1 MPESRIT
8 SVLAREVLD
17 SRGRPTVEA
26 EVHCGAVVGTAIA
39 PSGASTG
46 KYEAHELRDSDD
58 RRFGGY
64 GVRDAVKH
72 VRTML
77 APAVIGLDAIYQKG
91 IDAALC
97 EVDGTPDKSRCGAN
111 AILAVSLAAA
121 HAAANVAGIRLAE
134 HIHRLYQLTF
144 ASQSSAGDSTP
155 PLPREQ
161 HQSHITHQS
170 GERAGV
176 RGAANVP
183 SSIDMS
189 LPLPMINMISG
200 GKHAG
205 GQLDFQDYLIIP
217 IGAKSYS
224 ESLEWTVRIY
234 NALGRELRDGGYEGT
249 LVGDEGG
256 YGPKLPDNEAAL
268 RLIVESI
275 ASAGLTPGTDV
286 ALALDVASTH
296 FHLDGQYRLKSEGDR
311 LLSAAGMVDRLADWV
326 ERYPIVSIEDGLA
339 EDDWDGW
346 QLLTQTL
353 GSRVQLL
360 GDDLFTTNVARIE
373 HGIERQAANSV
384 LIKLNQIGTLSETL
398 DALAL
403 CRRANYHPV
412 VSARSG
418 ETEDFTIA
426 DLAVGTGAGQIKIGS
441 IARSERLAKY
451 TRLLRLEEWLGHDAP
466 FAGGG
471 IVNPLR

>member
-1 MPESRIT
+1 MTVASSQIT
-8 SVLAREVLD
+8 AVLAREVLD

-26 EVHCGAVVGTAIA
+26 EVHCGLVVGTAIA

-46 KYEAHELRDSDD
+46 RYEAHELRDSDD

-97 EVDGTPDKSRCGAN
+97 EADGTPDKSRCGAN

-121 HAAANVAGIRLAE
+121 HAAASVAGQRLAA
-134 HIHRLYQLTF
+134 HIHGLFRNVLKE
-144 ASQSSAGDSTP
+144 AGDTTEAE
-155 PLPREQ
+155 LT
-161 HQSHITHQS
+161 I
-170 GERAGV
+170 
-176 RGAANVP
+176 
-183 SSIDMS
+183 
-189 LPLPMINMISG
+189 PLPMINMISG

-217 IGAKSYS
+217 VGAKSYS
-224 ESLEWTVRIY
+224 DALEWTVRIY
-234 NALGRELRDGGYEGT
+234 NALGRELRDAGFEGI

-268 RLIVESI
+268 RLIIESI

-296 FHLDGQYRLKSEGDR
+296 FHSDGQYRLKSEGGR
-311 LLSAAGMVDRLADWV
+311 MLSAAGMVDRLADWV

-346 QLLTQTL
+346 QLLTKTL
-353 GSRVQLL
+353 GGKLQLL

-373 HGIERQAANSV
+373 HGIERAAANSV

-403 CRRANYHPV
+403 CRRANYRPV

-441 IARSERLAKY
+441 VARSERLAKY
-451 TRLLRLEEWLGHDAP
+451 NRLLRLEEWLGHDAP

-471 IVNPLR
+471 IVKPLH

>member
-1 MPESRIT
+1 MSEGSSRIT
-8 SVLAREVLD
+8 AVVAREVLD

-26 EVHCGAVVGTAIA
+26 EVHCGAIVGTAIA

-46 KYEAHELRDSDD
+46 KYEAHELRDPDD

-64 GVRDAVKH
+64 GVRDAVQH

-77 APAVIGLDAIYQKG
+77 APAVIGLAAEYQHG

-97 EVDGTPDKSRCGAN
+97 ETDGTPDKSRCGAN
-111 AILAVSLAAA
+111 AILAVSMAVA
-121 HAAANVAGIRLAE
+121 HAAAAVQRVPLARHIQGLFRQALRSSGHGKLSIDPSPRPSPPKDVAGGSGAVAGGE
-134 HIHRLYQLTF
+134 GE
-144 ASQSSAGDSTP
+144 SA
-155 PLPREQ
+155 
-161 HQSHITHQS
+161 
-170 GERAGV
+170 
-176 RGAANVP
+176 
-183 SSIDMS
+183 MS

-217 IGAKSYS
+217 VGATSYS
-224 ESLEWTVRIY
+224 DALEWTVRIY
-234 NALGRELRDGGYEGT
+234 NALGRELRDAGHEGT

-256 YGPKLPDNEAAL
+256 YGPKLPGNEAAL
-268 RLIVESI
+268 QLIVDAI
-275 ASAGLTPGTDV
+275 ASVGLTPGTDV
-286 ALALDVASTH
+286 ALGLDVASTH
-296 FHLDGQYRLKSEGDR
+296 FHLDGQYRLNSEGGR
-311 LLSAAGMVDRLADWV
+311 MLSAAGMVDRLADWV

-339 EDDWDGW
+339 EDDWEGW
-346 QLLTQTL
+346 ELLTRTL
-353 GSRVQLL
+353 GARVQLL

-373 HGIERQAANSV
+373 HGIERGAANSV
-384 LIKLNQIGTLSETL
+384 LIKPNQIGTLSETL

-403 CRRANYHPV
+403 CRRANYRPV

-441 IARSERLAKY
+441 VARSERLAKY
-451 TRLLRLEEWLGHDAP
+451 NRLLRLEEWLGHDAA

-471 IVNPLR
+471 IVNPLC

>member
-1 MPESRIT
+1 MPVASSQIT
-8 SVLAREVLD
+8 SVIAREVLD

-26 EVHCGAVVGTAIA
+26 EVHCGSVVGTAIA

-58 RRFGGY
+58 RRFGGF
-64 GVRDAVKH
+64 GVRDAIKH

-77 APAVIGLDAIYQKG
+77 APAVVGLDAIYQKG

-97 EVDGTPDKSRCGAN
+97 EADGTPDKSRCGAN
-111 AILAVSLAAA
+111 AILAVSMAAA
-121 HAAANVAGIRLAE
+121 HAAANVGDIRLAE
-134 HIHRLYQLTF
+134 HIHVLFRAALLH
-144 ASQSSAGDSTP
+144 SGDKSAP
-155 PLPREQ
+155 EL
-161 HQSHITHQS
+161 
-170 GERAGV
+170 
-176 RGAANVP
+176 
-183 SSIDMS
+183 S

-217 IGAKSYS
+217 VGAKSYS
-224 ESLEWTVRIY
+224 DALEWTVRIY
-234 NALGRELRDGGYEGT
+234 NALGRELRDAGYEGT

-268 RLIVESI
+268 RLLVESI
-275 ASAGLTPGTDV
+275 TSAGLTPGAEV

-296 FHLDGQYRLKSEGDR
+296 FHIDGQYRLKSEGGR
-311 LLSAAGMVDRLADWV
+311 LLSAAGMVERLADWV

-346 QLLTQTL
+346 QLLTRTL
-353 GSRVQLL
+353 GDKVQLL

-373 HGIERQAANSV
+373 LGIERAAANSV

-398 DALAL
+398 DALVL
-403 CRRANYHPV
+403 CRRANYRPV

-441 IARSERLAKY
+441 VARSERLVKY
-451 TRLLRLEEWLGHDAP
+451 NRLLRLEEWLGHTVP
-466 FAGGG
+466 FAGGD
-471 IVNPLR
+471 IVRPTR